1 MNLKKMFGPNLTGM
15 FKTGMILL
23 NELIIRLMREV
34 FISILMFGNYVFFWL
49 ILYLYLILSIFL
61 WKVSSL

>member
-1 MNLKKMFGPNLTGM
+1 MNFKKMVGPNLTGM

-34 FISILMFGNYVFFWL
+34 LLHTLLWPSPADGPNLF
-49 ILYLYLILSIFL
+49 LS
-61 WKVSSL
+61 